1 MSPGANGEL
10 DYQVDPS
17 RADIF
22 YDEVRRYWPG
32 LPDGSLVPDYAGVRP
47 KIQAAGEPS
56 KDFVVQ
62 TKKHHGIAG
71 FVNLFGIE
79 SPGLTA
85 SLALASLVR
94 DVLDMGNE

>member
-1 MSPGANGEL
+1 M
-10 DYQVDPS
+10 
-17 RADIF
+17 
-22 YDEVRRYWPG
+22 
-32 LPDGSLVPDYAGVRP
+32 YAGVRP

-71 FVNLFGIE
+71 LLNLFGIA

-85 SLALASLVR
+85 SLALAVPFVR
-94 DVLDMGNE
+94 DVLVS